1 MINQDPVIFGL
12 LTTIIGLVF
21 YTSQSSHPVW
31 KQVYRFVPVMVM
43 CYVLPSLLNTFNI
56 VDASQSE
63 LNTITS
69 KFLMPACL
77 TLLIISVDIKSMLLL
92 GPKIIILFL
101 LGSFGVII
109 GGPLTL
115 LLFAKIAPETIS
127 WVGADAAWK
136 GMATLA
142 ANWVG
147 GTANQIAMKEI
158 YQVEENLFAIM
169 ISVNVIYSAIWM
181 SFLLIC
187 ANNAN
192 FIDKKIGADAS
203 QFKKLI
209 EVTDRG
215 ISNQQGLPTLKS
227 YMLMF
232 SVAFGVTGF
241 AHFGADIIAPFFAEN
256 YPQTEKYSLTSTF
269 FWIVIIVTTT
279 SIVLSNTKIRELES
293 VGASKVSTVML
304 YCLIA
309 NMGLQMDLSMVD
321 DFPIYFAIGFV
332 WLSIHV
338 IVVIVTGLLMKAPV
352 AYMALASQCCIGGA
366 ASSPVVAMA
375 FHRSL
380 APVAIL
386 FSVFGYAWATYM
398 AWICAE
404 LMRMTAQ

>member
-256 YPQTEKYSLTSTF
+256 HPQTEKYSLTSTF

>member
-12 LTTIIGLVF
+12 LATIIGLIF
-21 YTSQSSHPVW
+21 YTSKSSHPIW
-31 KQVYRFVPVMVM
+31 QQIYRFVPVMVM

-56 VDASQSE
+56 VDASLSE

-69 KFLMPACL
+69 KYLMPACL

-92 GPKIIILFL
+92 GPKIVILFL
-101 LGSFGVII
+101 LGSLGVII

-115 LLFAKIAPETIS
+115 LIFSKVAPETIT
-127 WVGADAAWK
+127 WVGDGAAWK

-158 YQVEENLFAIM
+158 YQVEESLFAIM

-187 ANNAN
+187 ANNAKA
-192 FIDKKIGADAS
+192 IDKKLGSDAS
-203 QFKKLI
+203 QFNKLI
-209 EVTDRG
+209 SVTEHNVTNKQTAP
-215 ISNQQGLPTLKS
+215 SLNT
-227 YMLMF
+227 YMMMF
-232 SVAFGVTGF
+232 GVAFGVTGL
-241 AHFGADIIAPFFAEN
+241 AHFGADILAPFFAEH
-256 YPQTEKYSLTSTF
+256 YPLTEKYSFTSKF
-269 FWIVIIVTTT
+269 FWIVIIVTTV
-279 SIVLSNTKIRELES
+279 SIILSNTKVRELES
-293 VGASKVSTVML
+293 AGASKVSTVML

-309 NMGLQMDLSMVD
+309 NMGLQMDLTMID

-332 WLSIHV
+332 WLSIHA
-338 IVVIVTGLLMKAPV
+338 IVVIIAGLLMKAPV

-380 APVAIL
+380 APVAIM

-404 LMRMTAQ
+404 MMRMTSH

>member
-12 LTTIIGLVF
+12 LSTIIGLVF
-21 YTSQSSHPVW
+21 YTSQSSHPLL
-31 KQVYRFVPVMVM
+31 KQIYRFVPVMVM

-56 VDASQSE
+56 VDASNSE

-69 KFLMPACL
+69 KYLMPACL
-77 TLLIISVDIKSMLLL
+77 TLLIISVDIKSILLL

-101 LGSFGVII
+101 LGSIGVII

-115 LLFAKIAPETIS
+115 LLFSKIIPESIN
-127 WVGADAAWK
+127 WLGADATWK

-142 ANWVG
+142 GNWVG

-187 ANNAN
+187 ANNAA
-192 FIDKKIGADAS
+192 FIDKKINADTS
-203 QFKKLI
+203 QFNQLI
-209 EVTDRG
+209 TITEKRVTA
-215 ISNQQGLPTLKS
+215 NQAKPTLND
-227 YMLMF
+227 YMMMF
-232 SVAFGVTGF
+232 AVAFGVTGF
-241 AHFGADIIAPFFAEN
+241 AHWGADILAPFFADN
-256 YPQTEKYSLTSTF
+256 YPQTEKYSFTSHF
-269 FWIVIIVTTT
+269 FWIVIIVTTV
-279 SIVLSNTKIRELES
+279 SIVLSNTKVRELET
-293 VGASKVSTVML
+293 VGASKVSTIML

-309 NMGLQMDLSMVD
+309 NMGLQMDLTMID

-332 WLSIHV
+332 WLTIHAM
-338 IVVIVTGLLMKAPV
+338 VVIIAGLLMRAPV

-404 LMRMTAQ
+404 LMRVTAQ

>member
-181 SFLLIC
+181 SLLLIC

-338 IVVIVTGLLMKAPV
+338 IVVVVTGLLMKAPV

>member
-1 MINQDPVIFGL
+1 
-12 LTTIIGLVF
+12 
-21 YTSQSSHPVW
+21 
-31 KQVYRFVPVMVM
+31 
-43 CYVLPSLLNTFNI
+43 
-56 VDASQSE
+56 
-63 LNTITS
+63 
-69 KFLMPACL
+69 
-77 TLLIISVDIKSMLLL
+77 
-92 GPKIIILFL
+92 
-101 LGSFGVII
+101 
-109 GGPLTL
+109 
-115 LLFAKIAPETIS
+115 
-127 WVGADAAWK
+127 
-136 GMATLA
+136 
-142 ANWVG
+142 
-147 GTANQIAMKEI
+147 
-158 YQVEENLFAIM
+158 
-169 ISVNVIYSAIWM
+169 M

-338 IVVIVTGLLMKAPV
+338 IVVVVTGLLMKAPV

>member
-338 IVVIVTGLLMKAPV
+338 IVVVVTGLLMKAPV

>member
-279 SIVLSNTKIRELES
+279 SIVLSNTKIWELES

-338 IVVIVTGLLMKAPV
+338 IVVVVTGLLIKAPV

>member
-332 WLSIHV
+332 WLSIHAM
-338 IVVIVTGLLMKAPV
+338 VVIIAGLLMKAPV